1 MTLLESYALMRF
13 PIIRTL
19 VCPLKAQAIAF
30 NIHEF
35 LMNSTIP
42 REESFAIFQYINNQ
56 DIAIK
61 EKSLEIERQ
70 YIIALKDKDLE
81 MKDKDLQ
88 HIIALKEKDLQ
99 QIIALKDKD
108 LALKDKDLA
117 LKDKDLEIAIIN
129 ERLKSINRELLMSRG
144 ACTARGIFEYYLKSV
159 HQEMMI
165 NGSFNA
171 KKVCTLIGK
180 TSIYPCS

>member
-1 MTLLESYALMRF
+1 MKWQSASSILIMALTMFDSYALMRF

-19 VCPLKAQAIAF
+19 VRPLKAQATTF

-42 REESFAIFQYINNQ
+42 REESLTILQYIHNQ
-56 DIAIK
+56 DLLLK
-61 EKSLEIERQ
+61 EKDLAINN
-70 YIIALKDKDLE
+70 KDLE

-88 HIIALKEKDLQ
+88 HVIV
-99 QIIALKDKD
+99 
-108 LALKDKDLA
+108 
-117 LKDKDLEIAIIN
+117 LKDKDLEISVVH
-129 ERLKSINRELLMSRG
+129 ERLTSVNRELLMSRG

-165 NGSFNA
+165 KGSFNA

>member
-1 MTLLESYALMRF
+1 MKWQSASSILIMALTMFDSYALMRF

-19 VCPLKAQAIAF
+19 VFPLKAQATTF

-42 REESFAIFQYINNQ
+42 REESLTILQYIHNQ
-56 DIAIK
+56 DLLLK
-61 EKSLEIERQ
+61 EKDLAMNNKDLQHIT
-70 YIIALKDKDLE
+70 ALKDKDLAINN
-81 MKDKDLQ
+81 KDLQ
-88 HIIALKEKDLQ
+88 HV
-99 QIIALKDKD
+99 IALKDKD
-108 LALKDKDLA
+108 LAM
-117 LKDKDLEIAIIN
+117 KDKDLEISVVH
-129 ERLKSINRELLMSRG
+129 ERLTSVNRELLMSRG

-165 NGSFNA
+165 KGSFNA